1 MKIEN
6 DDGEYGDDQYLD
18 GEYGDGEYGWW
29 IRPVKLKKT
38 YKNIL

>member
-18 GEYGDGEYGWW
+18 GEYGWW
-29 IRPVKLKKT
+29 IFYIRPVKLKKT